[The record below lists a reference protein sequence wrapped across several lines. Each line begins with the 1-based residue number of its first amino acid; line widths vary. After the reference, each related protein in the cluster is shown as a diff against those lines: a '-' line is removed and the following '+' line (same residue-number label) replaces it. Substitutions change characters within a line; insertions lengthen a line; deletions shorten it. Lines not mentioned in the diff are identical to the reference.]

1 MMIQPAMTTAAALA
15 KHPAPQSTTANQT
28 TGTDSPQTS
37 STDDSP
43 DDINEDQFLQL
54 LVAQIQ
60 YQDPTNPTDST
71 AFVTQLAQFSQ
82 LEQIIAIRGDIE
94 SYMGQN
100 SGATQSTTSTS
111 GGNS

>member
-15 KHPAPQSTTANQT
+15 KNPAPQSTANQT
-28 TGTDSPQTS
+28 TSTDSSQTS

-100 SGATQSTTSTS
+100 SSTTQGTTSTS
-111 GGNS
+111 GGNN